1 MDFRT
6 IVTLPDMPFQ
16 ISYQDRLFSF
26 GSCFSEHIGNKLAQA
41 FFQITPSPFGILYN
55 PASIARSLSI
65 LQSDKL
71 FGQSDLF
78 FHNDLWH
85 SPLHHGDFSAS
96 STDGCLE
103 RINSRLIAARTAF
116 SSTGIMLI
124 TFGTAWVYEQDGEI
138 VSNCHKLPANH
149 FTRRRL
155 TIDEIVKL
163 FENIPVKTI
172 FTVSPI
178 RHWKDG
184 AHENQ
189 LSKSILL
196 LAIEEICRR
205 NPNCAY
211 FPSYEIVLDELRD
224 YRFYTE
230 DMLHPNATAINYIW
244 QRFGEA
250 FFSQETRLAQTELEQ
265 LRRDLSHK
273 PLHPDTAAC
282 RNFQVQTMR
291 KAEELQ
297 QKYPWLT
304 ITEQFTSMG

>member
-1 MDFRT
+1 M
-6 IVTLPDMPFQ
+6 
-16 ISYQDRLFSF
+16 
-26 GSCFSEHIGNKLAQA
+26 
-41 FFQITPSPFGILYN
+41 
-55 PASIARSLSI
+55 
-65 LQSDKL
+65 QSDKL

-155 TIDEIVKL
+155 TIDEIIKL

>member
-6 IVTLPDMPFQ
+6 KVSLPDMPFR
-16 ISYQDRLFSF
+16 ISYRDRLFSF
-26 GSCFSEHIGNKLAQA
+26 GSCFSAHIGHKLAQA

-55 PASIARSLSI
+55 PASIAQCLSVW
-65 LQSDKL
+65 QSDKL

-78 FHNDLWH
+78 FHDDLWH
-85 SPLHHGDFSAS
+85 SSLHHGDFSAPS
-96 STDGCLE
+96 AEDCLR
-103 RINSRLIAARTAF
+103 RINNRLTAARTAF
-116 SSTGIMLI
+116 SDTGILLI
-124 TFGTAWVYEQDGEI
+124 TFGTAWVYEQDGKI
-138 VSNCHKLPANH
+138 VSNCHKLPANC

-155 TIDEIVKL
+155 TVDEIVKW
-163 FENIPVKTI
+163 FEHIPIKTI

-196 LAIEEICRR
+196 LAVEEICHK

-230 DMLHPNATAINYIW
+230 DMLHPNTTAINYIW
-244 QRFGEA
+244 ERFGEA
-250 FFSQETRLAQTELEQ
+250 FFSRETRRAQAELEQ
-265 LRRDLSHK
+265 LRRDMNHK

-282 RNFQVQTMR
+282 RKFLTQTRR
-291 KAEELQ
+291 KAEKLQ
-297 QKYPWLT
+297 RKYPCLPITAQLT
-304 ITEQFTSMG
+304 